1 MNSTPKNLLRNSLL
15 FALLFTPTMLFPQS
29 VPAFYPPADI
39 SGGRCGT
46 RVDSMASRQA
56 RQQLMWTFT
65 PSRFAV
71 QDSSCQM
78 FGGNDLSLLTAW
90 QIGDS
95 VSLHDLPLGPKAPIA
110 DLGDAGNETDLL
122 SAPRKMVLAILR
134 EDNAC
139 SAWFRRFDSQ
149 VVSTFSS
156 LHYQIEMTPERHVI
170 RKKLSSGGWVEYGP
184 YIARVME
191 YAGPGATV
199 TINADGAFFRDHG
212 DVYMLDWPR
221 TVFIVT
227 GDRRVIHVGP
237 YLGGTLRAQ
246 TITLLHELA
255 HVVGA
260 ISEDNS
266 AIFGPGRSQENTDIV
281 LERCKRTVDAAAHNA
296 NLASNHR

>member
-1 MNSTPKNLLRNSLL
+1 MNSTQKNLSRNLLL
-15 FALLFTPTMLFPQS
+15 FGLLFTPRILFPQS
-29 VPAFYPPADI
+29 VPAFDPPADI
-39 SGGRCGT
+39 SGGHCGT
-46 RVDSMASRQA
+46 RMDSIAS

-65 PSRFAV
+65 PSRSAV
-71 QDSSCQM
+71 QDWSCQM
-78 FGGNDLSLLTAW
+78 LGGNDPSLVAAR
-90 QIGDS
+90 QIAEP
-95 VSLHDLPLGPKAPIA
+95 VSLHDLPPRPKAPIA
-110 DLGDAGNETDLL
+110 NLADAGNDLL
-122 SAPRKMVLAILR
+122 SSPRKLVLAILR

-149 VVSTFSS
+149 VISTFSS
-156 LHYQIEMTPERHVI
+156 LHYEIEMTPERHVI
-170 RKKLSSGGWVEYGP
+170 RRKLSSGGWVEYGP

-191 YAGPGATV
+191 YAGRGATV

-212 DVYMLDWPR
+212 DVYLLDWPR
-221 TVFIVT
+221 TIFIVT

-266 AIFGPGRSQENTDIV
+266 SIFGPGRSQENTDIV
-281 LERCKRTVDAAAHNA
+281 LERCKRTVDSMAHNA
-296 NLASNHR
+296 TSASNHR